1 MTRKQQNGG
10 FLNFGDTQKC
20 SKMVASYILGIPKN
34 GWFTVD
40 ISLFKWIGGGPMSI
54 FQDHPS
60 GTDLGFGSRNSSA
73 PVTSP
78 REISVK
84 HQQTETKQHPL
95 NPISFHS
102 QSI

>member
-40 ISLFKWIGGGPMSI
+40 ISLFKWMIGGGPMTI

-60 GTDLGFGSRNSSA
+60 GTGRIWDLA
-73 PVTSP
+73 P
-78 REISVK
+78 EI
-84 HQQTETKQHPL
+84 HQHR
-95 NPISFHS
+95 
-102 QSI
+102 